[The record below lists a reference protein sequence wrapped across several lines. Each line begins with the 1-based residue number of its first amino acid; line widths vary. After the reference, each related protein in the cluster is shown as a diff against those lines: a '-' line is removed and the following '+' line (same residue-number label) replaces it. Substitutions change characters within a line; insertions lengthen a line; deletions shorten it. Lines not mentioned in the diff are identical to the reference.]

1 MCDACDTQGFV
12 QTAKMSTQAFMMSS
26 QNLAVPGSALNVAAQ
41 TTQMLAPKAYHPFNQ
56 KIDPNS
62 SMKVENLTRL
72 LQ

>member
-1 MCDACDTQGFV
+1 MNIFM

-41 TTQMLAPKAYHPFNQ
+41 SIQMLALKAYHPLNQ
-56 KIDPNS
+56 KIDSNP
-62 SMKVENLTRL
+62 SMKIENRTRL